1 MNKQITNKSKELESD
16 GYCYQL
22 NVLANQEFS
31 SSNPKQ
37 VFLVNS
43 KSPLT
48 KGDMISL
55 PIELTFSRSIFS
67 EFPDKLTIR
76 IKLLDSIIPATHHLD
91 KPFAVL
97 EILSQKKIIVEKE
110 ISNRL
115 VEIDL
120 PQPECSGD
128 EKA

>member
-1 MNKQITNKSKELESD
+1 MNEQITNKSKELESD

-55 PIELTFSRSIFS
+55 PIELSDDDIEKNVSKYRSY
-67 EFPDKLTIR
+67 
-76 IKLLDSIIPATHHLD
+76 SILKATHHLD

-97 EILSQKKIIVEKE
+97 EILSQMKIIVEKE